1 MDQNT
6 IKRLTSNQ
14 ESNWLVNPPGA
25 PHFGGILE
33 SMFYSAKRAIFTVLG
48 QASFNDK
55 ELQAVFTEFESFLNS
70 RPLPTVSGDVND
82 EPVLTSNHLL
92 TGKMGG
98 ELAPETRD
106 RKATVL
112 RKRWGRA

>member
-1 MDQNT
+1 MDQET

-33 SMFYSAKRAIFTVLG
+33 SMFYSAKRAIFKVLG
-48 QASFNDK
+48 QASVNDK
-55 ELQAVFTEFESFLNS
+55 ELQAVFTGVESLLNS
-70 RPLPTVSGDVND
+70 RPLSTVSGDVND

-98 ELAPETRD
+98 EFAPETRE
-106 RKATVL
+106 RKATVF
-112 RKRWGRA
+112 RKRWGRV